1 MRQFKIYSNALGAYE
16 AVKQGWSWPAFFFGP
31 IWALAKRM
39 WALGF
44 GVLGILFVVSYAIFL
59 AVGVV
64 DEDLL
69 QGMLGMVGIGV
80 FVLPII
86 FGAMG
91 NKLRRTH
98 LTSRGFGLQVI
109 ATAANGEDAIA
120 LHMKSSSTVAEQPR
134 GA

>member
-1 MRQFKIYSNALGAYE
+1 MRQFRIYSNPLGSYE

-31 IWALAKRM
+31 IWALTKRM

-44 GVLGILFVVSYAIFL
+44 GVLGVLFVVSSAMFL
-59 AVGVV
+59 AGGVL

-91 NKLRRTH
+91 NKWRETH
-98 LTSRGFGLQVI
+98 LMSRRFGLQVT
-109 ATAANGEDAIA
+109 AAAANGEDAIA
-120 LHMKSSSTVAEQPR
+120 LHMKNSSSVAEQPR